1 MFSSDLGGTSRL
13 DRVGLRKKFVVATVA
28 LSVVCL
34 FGISFLFPVFAS
46 TPAAAETYQLI
57 VGAAQEP
64 DSLNVFAMTLSMS
77 YTINFLVYDTLT
89 NVMPDFSPGP
99 LLAESWETSP
109 DGLEWTF
116 HIIDDAVWHDGQQVT
131 ANDIAFT
138 YNLILDNPREG
149 ALWIDYLTDVT
160 DVVAEDDYTLKI
172 TTAFPKATMLTI
184 MVPILPQHIWS
195 LIDPSMIDKVDPWD
209 PTAFPTGPV
218 GSGPLKLIEWD
229 KISGEILLEK
239 NPYYHVDVVKADSVL
254 FKTFGDESVMVSALW
269 AGSIDVA
276 MDVPARLWDETLEK
290 TGLDGQETAA
300 LSFYELGINCASEA
314 WREAFPR
321 ASTNLETTNLSVR
334 QAIAMAT
341 NKTDIVERIMQGFAD
356 PGESIIPT
364 ATPFWHYYVPDEERW
379 DYHLDAARA
388 LLDAA
393 GYVDGPDDDNFRE
406 NSSSGVELDFS
417 LYYRKGYTDEE
428 GCAFAIRDS
437 LAHIGIGI
445 DLNEVSEG
453 SLWNAWMNCEYDLFI
468 WGWDTD
474 VDPNFMLSTM
484 TTAQYPVDPQDTTKW
499 GDAFW
504 VSEEYDAMYIEQ
516 QREVDLVARQAIVH
530 EMQRM
535 LYYHCP
541 YVVLYYPMGLHA
553 YDTVDWAGYPDM
565 VHSPGATP
573 GTMWFFFAVTP
584 MDLWEEIYP
593 PENVNAG
600 PDQSCVV
607 SETLSFSGTATD
619 QDTLVSELNWTWS
632 FTEPA
637 PILTTYTRYGQDV
650 DYTFENVGDVTV
662 TLVVRDPDL
671 QTGMDTLVV
680 TVSEMSATAGWLR
693 GTVKDQDLNP
703 LVGATVN
710 ASGELRT
717 TDLAGEYTVSLEEGT
732 YSVLVTKTGY
742 ASASGSHSVVAGE
755 VTWANFTLT
764 ITSGTLEGHV
774 YDADTGLP
782 LKSAEVEISVGTSDI
797 PSFMTN
803 EEGFYQFTYVPAG
816 NVTVTVTKSG
826 YEDNVSYVDLV
837 AGETASHDVD
847 LKAIEEEPASNT
859 LAIAVGVGV
868 GVVAIAAAAIYL
880 LRRKKAEVPP
890 PPPDA

>member
-1 MFSSDLGGTSRL
+1 MSSSDFGGAFQN
-13 DRVGLRKKFVVATVA
+13 DRAVLRKKFVGVTAA

-34 FGISFLFPVFAS
+34 LGIAFMVPVFAAG
-46 TPAAAETYQLI
+46 PAAAETYQLI

-99 LLAESWETSP
+99 LLAGSWETSP
-109 DGLEWTF
+109 DGLVWTF
-116 HIIDDAVWHDGQQVT
+116 HLVENALWHDGQQVT
-131 ANDIAFT
+131 ADDVAFT

-149 ALWIDYLTDVT
+149 ALWIDYLSDVT
-160 DVVAEDDYTLKI
+160 SVIATDTYTLEV

-184 MVPILPQHIWS
+184 MVPILPEHIWS
-195 LIDPSMIDKVDPWD
+195 LIDPTDIDKVDPWD

-218 GSGPLKLIEWD
+218 GSGPLKLLEWD
-229 KISGEILLEK
+229 MISGEILLEK
-239 NPYYHVDVVKADSVL
+239 NPNYYIDVVKADTVL
-254 FKTFGDESVMVSALW
+254 FKTYGDEAVMVSALW

-276 MDVPARLWDETLEK
+276 MDVPARLWDETLAK
-290 TGLDGQETAA
+290 DGIDGQATGA
-300 LSFYELGINCASEA
+300 LSFYELGINCASAE
-314 WREAFPR
+314 WRTAFPR

-341 NKTDIVERIMQGFAD
+341 NKTDIVDRIMQGLAD

-379 DYHLDAARA
+379 DYHLDEARA

-393 GYVDGPDDDNFRE
+393 GYVDGSDSDTFRE
-406 NSSSGVELDFS
+406 NSTSGAELDFT

-428 GCAFAIRDS
+428 GCAYAIRDS
-437 LAHIGIGI
+437 LAQIGIGAE
-445 DLNEVSEG
+445 LHEVSEG
-453 SLWNAWMNCEYDLFI
+453 VLWQTWMNCEYDLFI

-484 TTAQYPVDPQDTTKW
+484 TAAQYPVDPQDSTKW

-504 VSEEYDAMYIEQ
+504 VNEEYEAMYVEQ
-516 QREVDLVARQAIVH
+516 QRAVNLTERQSIVH

-553 YDTVDWAGYPDM
+553 YDTDNWAGYPNM
-565 VHSPGATP
+565 VDSPGTTP

-584 MDLWEEIYP
+584 IALWEEEYP
-593 PENVNAG
+593 PEDVDAG

-607 SETLSFSGTATD
+607 GEELSFSGDAFD
-619 QDTLVSELNWTWS
+619 PDTLMSELNWTWS

-637 PILTTYTRYGQDV
+637 PVGTTYVRYGQDV
-650 DYTFENVGDVTV
+650 SYTFNNVGDVTA

-671 QTGMDTLVV
+671 QTGSDSLVV
-680 TVSEMSATAGWLR
+680 TVSEMSATAGWLK
-693 GTVKDQDLNP
+693 GTVKDQFLSP
-703 LVGATVN
+703 VVGATVN

-717 TDLAGEYTVSLEEGT
+717 TDLQGEYSVALEEGA
-732 YSVLVTKTGY
+732 YSVLVSKTGY
-742 ASASGSHSVVAGE
+742 ANASGDCSVVADE
-755 VTWANFTLT
+755 ITWANFTLPL
-764 ITSGTLEGHV
+764 TSGTLEGHV
-774 YDADTGLP
+774 YDAGTGLAV
-782 LKSAEVEISVGTSDI
+782 KSAAVKISGGEMPT
-797 PSFMTN
+797 FMTN
-803 EEGFYQFTYVPAG
+803 DEGFFQFTLVPAG

-826 YEDNVSYVDLV
+826 YEDNVSYVDVV
-837 AGETASHDVD
+837 AGETATHDID
-847 LKAIEEEPASNT
+847 LTALEEDEGSNT
-859 LAIAVGVGV
+859 LAIAAVAGIV
-868 GVVAIAAAAIYL
+868 VVAVAAGAIYML
-880 LRRKKAEVPP
+880 RKKKTDVPP
-890 PPPDA
+890 PPPEN